1 METKGLK
8 VLAIVGRP
16 NVGKSTLFN
25 RIVGK
30 AKAITHN
37 TPGVTRDRIYAEAEY
52 LNKRFIVIDTGGFDP
67 TAESGLLS
75 LLRAQVSTA
84 ISEADALLFVVDG
97 KEGLTALDEEV
108 YEHIRKAGKKVFV
121 VVNKI
126 DRPEQAFFASD
137 FYGLGVEELFL
148 LSAEKG
154 SGVAELLDRV
164 ISDLSI
170 SETEETKTNGVIRIA
185 IVGRP
190 NVGKSTLANALLGE
204 ERFLTSDEPGTTVDS
219 VDERL
224 FFDGREF
231 MIVDTAGIRRK
242 AKIEEGLERM
252 GVQRA
257 LWAIQRSDVVLL
269 VIDASEGVT
278 SQDKTLASFAL
289 EKGKGVCL
297 VLNKWDAVQGD
308 KNLFLKTLRYEF
320 AFAPFLPHLCVSALF
335 KKNTHEILPLV
346 LKIYQNLH
354 RRIPTS
360 ELNRFYAEVIVP
372 NPPQGLQGVI
382 KYVTQVDVAP
392 PQIVLFCGAKKI
404 KAQYLR
410 FIQNALRK
418 RYDFLGVP
426 IRLVVR

>member
-1 METKGLK
+1 MERKGLK

-30 AKAITHN
+30 GKAITHN

-137 FYGLGVEELFL
+137 FYGFGVEELFL

-170 SETEETKTNGVIRIA
+170 SETEETETDGVIRIA

-219 VDERL
+219 VDERF

-257 LWAIQRSDVVLL
+257 LWAIERSDVVLL

-278 SQDKTLASFAL
+278 SQDKTLASLAL

-320 AFAPFLPHLCVSALF
+320 AFAPFLPHVCVSALF

-404 KAQYLR
+404 KVHYLR

-426 IRLVVR
+426 IKLAVR

>member
-1 METKGLK
+1 MEKKSLK

-30 AKAITHN
+30 GRAITHN
-37 TPGVTRDRIYAEAEY
+37 KPGVTRDRIYAEAEY
-52 LNKRFIVIDTGGFDP
+52 LSRRFIVIDTGGFDP

-75 LLRAQVSTA
+75 LLKAQVSTA

-97 KEGLTALDEEV
+97 KEGLTVLDQEI
-108 YEHIRKAGKKVFV
+108 YGHIRKANKKVFV
-121 VVNKI
+121 VVNKV
-126 DRPEQAFFASD
+126 DRPEQAFLASE
-137 FYGLGVEELFL
+137 FYGFGVEELFPL
-148 LSAEKG
+148 TAEKG
-154 SGVAELLDRV
+154 SGVAELLDRI
-164 ISDLSI
+164 ISDLGI
-170 SETEETKTNGVIRIA
+170 SGTEEIETDGVIRIA

-204 ERFLTSDEPGTTVDS
+204 ERFLTSDEPGTTIDS
-219 VDERL
+219 VDER
-224 FFDGREF
+224 FFFEGREF

-242 AKIEEGLERM
+242 PRVEDGLERM

-257 LWAIQRSDVVLL
+257 IKAIERSDCVLL
-269 VIDASEGVT
+269 IIDTSEGVT
-278 SQDKTLASFAL
+278 AQDKTLVSLAL

-297 VLNKWDAVQGD
+297 VLNKWDALQGD

-320 AFAPFLPHLCVSALF
+320 AFAPFLPHVCVSALF
-335 KKNTHEILPLV
+335 KKNTQEILPLV
-346 LKIYQNLH
+346 MKIYENLY

-382 KYVTQVDVAP
+382 KYITQVEVAP
-392 PQIVLFCGAKKI
+392 PQILLFCGAKKI

-426 IRLVVR
+426 LRLVVR

>member
-30 AKAITHN
+30 GKAITHN

-126 DRPEQAFFASD
+126 DRPELAFFASD
-137 FYGLGVEELFL
+137 FYGLGVEELFP

-170 SETEETKTNGVIRIA
+170 SETEETKTDGVIKIA

-257 LWAIQRSDVVLL
+257 LRAIERSDVVLL

-278 SQDKTLASFAL
+278 SQDKTIASFAL

-320 AFAPFLPHLCVSALF
+320 AFAPFLPHVCVSALF

-382 KYVTQVDVAP
+382 KYITQVDVAP
-392 PQIVLFCGAKKI
+392 PQILLFCGAKKI
-404 KAQYLR
+404 KPQYLR

-426 IRLVVR
+426 IRLAVR